1 MMVDGL
7 DEKRTRETMIDE
19 TISKIEAKLKSSNS
33 MNEEAKR
40 DLAALLGTLKTEITA
55 LSKTHAE
62 QAQSIAGFTQTSAHE
77 AIRQEKNPELLK
89 LSLEGLAT
97 SVDGFEKS
105 HPSLV
110 QIVNRICTTLSNI
123 GI

>member
-1 MMVDGL
+1 
-7 DEKRTRETMIDE
+7 MIED
-19 TISKIEAKLKSSNS
+19 TISKIEAKLKDTGSITEQS
-33 MNEEAKR
+33 KR
-40 DLAALLGTLKTEITA
+40 ELAGLLGTLKTEITE

-62 QAQSIAGFTQTSAHE
+62 QAQSIAGFAQTSAHE
-77 AIRQEKNPELLK
+77 AIREEKNPELLK

-105 HPSLV
+105 HPTLV
-110 QIVNRICTTLSNI
+110 QIVNRICTTLSNL

>member
-1 MMVDGL
+1 
-7 DEKRTRETMIDE
+7 MIDE
-19 TISKIEAKLKSSNS
+19 TISKIEAKLKDTGSI
-33 MNEEAKR
+33 NEQAKQELTR
-40 DLAALLGTLKTEITA
+40 LLGTLKTEITE

-62 QAQSIAGFTQTSAHE
+62 QAQSIAGFTQTSTHE
-77 AIRQEKNPELLK
+77 AIREEKNPELLK

-105 HPSLV
+105 HPKLV
-110 QIVNRICTTLSNI
+110 QLVNRICTTLSNL

>member
-1 MMVDGL
+1 
-7 DEKRTRETMIDE
+7 MIDE
-19 TISKIEAKLKSSNS
+19 TISKIEAKLKDTGSIS
-33 MNEEAKR
+33 EESKR
-40 DLAALLGTLKTEITA
+40 DLAGLLATLKTEITA

-62 QAQSIAGFTQTSAHE
+62 QAQSIAGFTQTSTHE
-77 AIRQEKNPELLK
+77 AIREEKNPELLK

-97 SVDGFEKS
+97 SAQGFEES

>member
-1 MMVDGL
+1 
-7 DEKRTRETMIDE
+7 MIDE
-19 TISKIEAKLKSSNS
+19 TISKIEARLKESGSVT
-33 MNEEAKR
+33 EDAKR
-40 DLAALLGTLKTEITA
+40 DLSVLLATLKTEVTA
-55 LSKTHAE
+55 LSQTHAE

-77 AIRQEKNPELLK
+77 ATREQKNPELLK
-89 LSLEGLAT
+89 LSLEGLET

-105 HPSLV
+105 HPRLV

>member
-1 MMVDGL
+1 
-7 DEKRTRETMIDE
+7 MIDE
-19 TISKIEAKLKSSNS
+19 TISKIEARLKDAGSLS
-33 MNEEAKR
+33 EEAKR
-40 DLAALLGTLKTEITA
+40 ELAGLLGTLKTEITQ

-62 QAQSIAGFTQTSAHE
+62 EAESIAGFAQTSTHE
-77 AIRQEKNPELLK
+77 AIREEKNPQLLK

-105 HPSLV
+105 HPRLV
-110 QIVNRICTTLSNI
+110 QLVNRICTALSNI

>member
-1 MMVDGL
+1 
-7 DEKRTRETMIDE
+7 MIDE
-19 TISKIEAKLKSSNS
+19 TISKIEAALRNTNS
-33 MNEEAKR
+33 MNEDAKR
-40 DLAALLGTLKTEITA
+40 ELAGLLGTLKTEITA

-77 AIRQEKNPELLK
+77 AIREEKHPELLK

-110 QIVNRICTTLSNI
+110 QIVNRICTTLSNL

>member
-1 MMVDGL
+1 
-7 DEKRTRETMIDE
+7 MIDE
-19 TISKIEAKLKSSNS
+19 TISQLEAKLKNNSSLTDDTKS
-33 MNEEAKR
+33 E
-40 DLAALLGTLKTEITA
+40 LARLLSTLKTEITE
-55 LSKTHAE
+55 LSKTNAD
-62 QAQSIAGFTQTSAHE
+62 QAQSIAGFAQTSTHE

-89 LSLEGLAT
+89 LSLDGLAA

-110 QIVNRICTTLSNI
+110 QLVNRICTALSNL

>member
-1 MMVDGL
+1 
-7 DEKRTRETMIDE
+7 MIDD
-19 TISKIEAKLKSSNS
+19 TISKIEARLKEAGSL
-33 MNEEAKR
+33 NEDARRE
-40 DLAALLGTLKTEITA
+40 LSGLLGTLKTEITE

-62 QAQSIAGFTQTSAHE
+62 QAQSIAGFTQTSTHE
-77 AIRQEKNPELLK
+77 AIREEKNPELLK

-105 HPSLV
+105 HPKLV
-110 QIVNRICTTLSNI
+110 QLVNRICTTLSNL

>member
-1 MMVDGL
+1 
-7 DEKRTRETMIDE
+7 MIDE
-19 TISKIEAKLKSSNS
+19 TISQIEARLKDAGSLSEQTRQELTRLLATLKS
-33 MNEEAKR
+33 
-40 DLAALLGTLKTEITA
+40 EITE

-62 QAQSIAGFTQTSAHE
+62 QAQSIAGFAQTSAHE
-77 AIRQEKNPELLK
+77 AIREEKNPELLK

-105 HPSLV
+105 HPTLV
-110 QIVNRICTTLSNI
+110 QIVNRICTTLSNL

>member
-1 MMVDGL
+1 
-7 DEKRTRETMIDE
+7 MIDE
-19 TISKIEAKLKSSNS
+19 TISQIEARLKNAGSL
-33 MNEEAKR
+33 NEQAKR
-40 DLAALLGTLKTEITA
+40 ELAGLLATLKTEIEA
-55 LSKTHAE
+55 LSKTHAD

-77 AIRQEKNPELLK
+77 ALREETNPELLK

>member
-1 MMVDGL
+1 
-7 DEKRTRETMIDE
+7 MIDD
-19 TISKIEAKLKSSNS
+19 TISKIEARLKESGSLS
-33 MNEEAKR
+33 EDARHE
-40 DLAALLGTLKTEITA
+40 LSGLLGTLKTEITE

-62 QAQSIAGFTQTSAHE
+62 QAQSIAGFAQTSTHE
-77 AIRQEKNPELLK
+77 AIREEKNPELLK

-105 HPSLV
+105 HPKLV
-110 QIVNRICTTLSNI
+110 QLVNRICTTLSNL

>member
-1 MMVDGL
+1 
-7 DEKRTRETMIDE
+7 MIEE
-19 TISKIEAKLKSSNS
+19 TISKIEAKLKDAGSI
-33 MNEEAKR
+33 NEQSKR
-40 DLAALLGTLKTEITA
+40 ELAGLLATLKTEITE
-55 LSKTHAE
+55 LSKTHAD
-62 QAQSIAGFTQTSAHE
+62 QAQSIAGFAQASAHE
-77 AIRQEKNPELLK
+77 AIREEKNPELLK

-110 QIVNRICTTLSNI
+110 QIVNRICTMLSNL

>member
-1 MMVDGL
+1 
-7 DEKRTRETMIDE
+7 MIED
-19 TISKIEAKLKSSNS
+19 TISKIEAKLKDTGSITEQS
-33 MNEEAKR
+33 KR
-40 DLAALLGTLKTEITA
+40 ELTGLLGTLKTEITA

-62 QAQSIAGFTQTSAHE
+62 QAQSIAGFAQTSAHE
-77 AIRQEKNPELLK
+77 AIREEKHPELLK

-110 QIVNRICTTLSNI
+110 QIVNRICTALSNI
-123 GI
+123 

>member
-1 MMVDGL
+1 
-7 DEKRTRETMIDE
+7 MIED
-19 TISKIEAKLKSSNS
+19 TISKIEAKLKDTGSIT
-33 MNEEAKR
+33 EQAKR
-40 DLAALLGTLKTEITA
+40 ELAGLLGTLKTEITE
-55 LSKTHAE
+55 LSKTHAD
-62 QAQSIAGFTQTSAHE
+62 QAQSIAGFAQASAHE
-77 AIRQEKNPELLK
+77 AIREEKNPELLK

-110 QIVNRICTTLSNI
+110 QIVNRICTMLSNL